1 MLLARGTAFFMEIQI
16 ERITAADLTDVILM
30 MREFA
35 AYEDLLEYCT
45 ATEERLHRAMFGD
58 GSFVEGMI
66 ARGGDKALGY
76 AIFHPSFSS
85 FRAERGLYLEDLYV
99 DAEYRRHDLG
109 HRMIRMIAERADELG
124 FERIDFMVLDWNEPA
139 VRFYLKH
146 GAEKNDDE
154 SHFKFAG
161 EAFRRLAGVK

>member
-1 MLLARGTAFFMEIQI
+1 MEIQI
-16 ERITAADLTDVILM
+16 SRITPADLMDVISL

-35 AYEDLLEYCT
+35 VYEDLLEYCT
-45 ATEERLHRAMFGD
+45 ATEERLYTAMFSEGA
-58 GSFVEGMI
+58 FVEGLM
-66 ARGGDKALGY
+66 ARTGEKAVGY

-85 FRAERGLYLEDLYV
+85 FRAERGLYLEDLYI
-99 DAEYRRHDLG
+99 DSEYRRHDLG
-109 HRMIRMIAERADELG
+109 HRMLTRIASRARELD

-154 SHFKFAG
+154 
-161 EAFRRLAGVK
+161 

>member
-1 MLLARGTAFFMEIQI
+1 MTV
-16 ERITAADLTDVILM
+16 ADLADVVLM

-45 ATEERLHRAMFGD
+45 ATEERLHRAMFAD
-58 GSFVEGMI
+58 GAFVEGLI
-66 ARGGDKALGY
+66 ARDADKAVGY
-76 AIFHPSFSS
+76 AIFHASFSS

-109 HRMIRMIAERADELG
+109 RRMLSMIAARAVQLG
-124 FERIDFMVLDWNEPA
+124 YERIDFMVLDWNEPA
-139 VRFYLKH
+139 VRFYLKY

-154 SHFKFAG
+154 SHFRFAG
-161 EAFRRLAGVK
+161 EAFRRLAVVN

>member
-1 MLLARGTAFFMEIQI
+1 MGIQI
-16 ERITAADLTDVILM
+16 TRITAADLSDVILM

-45 ATEERLHRAMFGD
+45 ASETQLHKAMFDD
-58 GSFVEGMI
+58 GAFVEGLI
-66 ARGGDKALGY
+66 VRDGQKPVGY
-76 AIFHPSFSS
+76 SIFHASFSS

-109 HRMIRMIAERADELG
+109 HRMLKMIAVRAAELG

-139 VRFYLKH
+139 TRFYFKH

-154 SHFKFAG
+154 SHFKFSG
-161 EAFRRLAGVK
+161 EAFRRLAALN